1 MEEKIGKLPL
11 YVLSGD
17 TAPTLLLTGRLL
29 GGALDWGHGVK
40 LRSLQTSKYPS
51 RKGHKSVGY

>member
-29 GGALDWGHGVK
+29 GGAF
-40 LRSLQTSKYPS
+40 SLGA
-51 RKGHKSVGY
+51 RCEA